1 LPPVYAV
8 LIEMMNYS
16 RVDALLAELE
26 RQKHNADSVD
36 FGARISE
43 FTVCELQ
50 ALSAS
55 LSRIFPLKRLSL

>member
-1 LPPVYAV
+1 
-8 LIEMMNYS
+8 MMNSS
-16 RVDALLAELE
+16 RVDALLAQLE

-36 FGARISE
+36 FGAEISE
-43 FTVCELQ
+43 FTVGELQ